1 MNQNPNEIMSDQGSS
16 TLSTSRRQFLK
27 ASTTA
32 ALGSVFAANL
42 SFPEKSFAANSDT
55 IKIGLIGCGGRGNGA
70 AADAPAADSNT
81 VLYAMGDIEPAKIEL
96 GLREI
101 AKSVTDRSR
110 IQAPSERCFV
120 GLDAYEKVIA
130 SGVDVVLLTTPP
142 GFRPQHF
149 KAAVAAGKHSFLEKP
164 IATDVAGVR
173 SVRESAEE
181 AKRKGLAVQSG
192 FCWRANT
199 SRIEFF
205 KRLHDG
211 AVGEVRSVYHT
222 YLTGPVKPMPPATAR
237 KPGMSDV
244 EWQIRNWYNFVW
256 LSGDGL
262 VEQAIHSIDK
272 MMWAMRDVP
281 PLKCN
286 AVGGR
291 QTANH
296 DGNIYDHIEVNY
308 EWANGVRGFMAQRQ
322 IAGCHSETKDYITAT
337 KGIGLLGSRRGA
349 EFSGEAT
356 WHYEGPETESQ
367 MFGAM
372 YQNEHATFLRSIR
385 DGKPINDGEHMCNT
399 TLVAIMGRMAAY
411 TGQEITWDQAMNS
424 KEQLVPENLAWTMKL
439 AAPPLATPGITKFV

>member
-1 MNQNPNEIMSDQGSS
+1 MNQHLNEIMSDQTSP
-16 TLSTSRRQFLK
+16 STSRRQFLK

-42 SFPEKSFAANSDT
+42 GFPEKSFAANSDT
-55 IKIGLIGCGGRGNGA
+55 LKVGLIGCGGRGNGA
-70 AADAPAADSNT
+70 AADALAADSNT
-81 VLYAMGDIEPAKIEL
+81 VLYAMGDIDPAKIEV

-101 AKSVTDRSR
+101 AKSVTDGSR
-110 IQAPSERCFV
+110 IQVPAERRFL

-130 SGVDVVLLTTPP
+130 SGLDVVLLTTPP

-149 KAAVAAGKHSFLEKP
+149 KAAVAAGKHAFLEKP
-164 IATDVAGVR
+164 IATDAAGVR
-173 SVRESAEE
+173 SVRASAEE

-211 AVGEVRSVYHT
+211 ALGEVRSLYHT
-222 YLTGPVKPMPPATAR
+222 YLTGPVKPMPPAKDRPA
-237 KPGMSDV
+237 GISDV

-272 MMWAMRDVP
+272 MIWAMNDLP

-291 QTANH
+291 QTPNH

-308 EWANGVRGFMAQRQ
+308 EWTNGVRGFMAQRQ
-322 IAGCHSETKDYITAT
+322 IPNCHSETKDY
-337 KGIGLLGSRRGA
+337 LLGAKGRAELGGRRGPEIMA
-349 EFSGEAT
+349 EQT
-356 WHYEGPETESQ
+356 WRYDGPQSESQ
-367 MFGAM
+367 LFGTM
-372 YQNEHATFLRSIR
+372 YQLEH
-385 DGKPINDGEHMCNT
+385 E
-399 TLVAIMGRMAAY
+399 
-411 TGQEITWDQAMNS
+411 
-424 KEQLVPENLAWTMKL
+424 
-439 AAPPLATPGITKFV
+439 

>member
-1 MNQNPNEIMSDQGSS
+1 
-16 TLSTSRRQFLK
+16 
-27 ASTTA
+27 
-32 ALGSVFAANL
+32 V
-42 SFPEKSFAANSDT
+42 
-55 IKIGLIGCGGRGNGA
+55 
-70 AADAPAADSNT
+70 
-81 VLYAMGDIEPAKIEL
+81 
-96 GLREI
+96 
-101 AKSVTDRSR
+101 AKSVTDHSR
-110 IQAPSERCFV
+110 IQVPAERRFV

-130 SGVDVVLLTTPP
+130 SGVDVLLLTTPP
-142 GFRPQHF
+142 GFRPHHF
-149 KAAVAAGKHSFLEKP
+149 KAAVAAGKHAFLEKP

-173 SVRESAEE
+173 SVRATAEE
-181 AKRKGLAVQSG
+181 AKGKGLAVQSG

-211 AVGEVRSVYHT
+211 AIGEVRSLYHT
-222 YLTGPVKPMPPATAR
+222 YLTGPVKPMPPASAR
-237 KPGMSDV
+237 EPGMSDV

-272 MMWAMRDVP
+272 MIWAMKDLP
-281 PLKCN
+281 PLKCS

-291 QTANH
+291 QTPNH

-322 IAGCHSETKDYITAT
+322 IAGCHSETKDYITGT
-337 KGIGLLGSRRGA
+337 TGIGLLGSRRGA
-349 EFSGEAT
+349 EFTGATT

-372 YQNEHATFLRSIR
+372 YQNEHVTFLRSIR
-385 DGKPINDGEHMCNT
+385 DGKPINDGEHMCNS

-411 TGQEITWDQAMNS
+411 TGQEITWDQVMNS
-424 KEQLVPENLAWTMKL
+424 QERLVPENLVWNMKL